1 MLAIVRRRVVDPV
14 LGLLRQ
20 GLSPRDL
27 ALCLALGAGVGM
39 FPVLGVSTPTLTVI
53 ALWQRLNLAA
63 IQLVSWLVGPVQLVL
78 IIPFMRLG
86 EWVLGSEPQPMTIE
100 AGMEILSQGVL
111 QAIVTLWDAIVHASV
126 GWVLIGPVA
135 IFVLYRSLIPVLERA
150 LKTLKPS
157 TPK

>member
-135 IFVLYRSLIPVLERA
+135 IFVLYRCLIPVLERA

>member
-1 MLAIVRRRVVDPV
+1 MLAIVRRHVVDPV

-27 ALCLALGAGVGM
+27 ALCLALGAGIGM
-39 FPVLGVSTPTLTVI
+39 FPVLGVSTPALTVI

-63 IQLVSWLVGPVQLVL
+63 IQLVSWLVGPIQLVL

-86 EWVLGSEPQPMTIE
+86 EWVLGSTPQPMTIE

-111 QAIVTLWDAIVHASV
+111 HAIVTLWDAIVHASV
-126 GWVLIGPVA
+126 GWVLIGPLA
-135 IFVLYRSLIPVLERA
+135 IFVLYRSLIPILERA

>member
-1 MLAIVRRRVVDPV
+1 MLAIVRRRVVDPT
-14 LGLLRQ
+14 LNLLRQ

-39 FPVLGVSTPTLTVI
+39 FPVLGVSTPALTLI

-63 IQLVSWLVGPVQLVL
+63 IQLVSWLVGPLQLAL
-78 IIPFMRLG
+78 IIPFMRFG

-100 AGMEILSQGVL
+100 AGMEIISQGVF

-126 GWVLIGPVA
+126 GWILIGPAA
-135 IFVLYRSLIPVLERA
+135 IFVLYRLLIPVLERA
-150 LKTLKPS
+150 LQTLKS
-157 TPK
+157 SS